1 MAEHRLSLI
10 HIYADTEFV
19 VVEMG
24 MRGLGQLEELCAF
37 VKPDISLITNVGE
50 CHMELLGSKENID
63 VYKRQEYSKEGVPV
77 PGSEKVTAEVVNGQD
92 IVLSIDVDMQQK
104 LEESLALRV
113 EEVQGKGGSA
123 ILMDSATGEIYAC
136 SSSPTFDITD
146 LSEVKEGATNLSG
159 ISSAYEPGSIMKLSL
174 IHI

>member
-1 MAEHRLSLI
+1 M
-10 HIYADTEFV
+10 
-19 VVEMG
+19 
-24 MRGLGQLEELCAF
+24 
-37 VKPDISLITNVGE
+37 
-50 CHMELLGSKENID
+50 
-63 VYKRQEYSKEGVPV
+63 
-77 PGSEKVTAEVVNGQD
+77 VNGQD

-146 LSEVKEGATNLSG
+146 LSEVKEGATNLSVFLRHMNPVR
-159 ISSAYEPGSIMKLSL
+159 S
-174 IHI
+174 